1 MSEKLERQLRSE
13 ICVCGEQHDLSVRL
27 ALGRGRYSLPRCG
40 HEEKKSHVLEVSSFP
55 GLPSSLR
62 RISASTLLSRKWPG
76 LKAPMPLV
84 LMACLLLA

>member
-40 HEEKKSHVLEVSSFP
+40 HGEKKSSSSFP

-62 RISASTLLSRKWPG
+62 RISASTL
-76 LKAPMPLV
+76 
-84 LMACLLLA
+84 